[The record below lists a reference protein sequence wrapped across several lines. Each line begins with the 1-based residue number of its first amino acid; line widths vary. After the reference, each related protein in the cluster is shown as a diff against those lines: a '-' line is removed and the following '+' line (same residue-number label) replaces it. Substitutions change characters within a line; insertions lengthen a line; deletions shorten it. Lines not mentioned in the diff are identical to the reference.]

1 MAKGI
6 RLVVNARL
14 EDSGSFILH
23 NIKVL
28 AVNDVA
34 QTQLDGY
41 MTIEGSYANVN
52 ALFDAIKS
60 KTVDIVTS
68 TLV

>member
-1 MAKGI
+1 MAKDI

-14 EDSGSFILH
+14 EDSGSFTLH

-28 AVNDVA
+28 AVNEIA
-34 QTQLDGY
+34 QTRLDGY
-41 MTIEGSYANVN
+41 MTIEGSYANAN
-52 ALFDAIKS
+52 LLFDAIKS